1 MRLFAELRRRKV
13 LQTAAIYAASA
24 WLLLQV
30 AEFLLQMLEV
40 PAWGLKLVFVVL
52 LVGFPLALVLSWMHQ
67 ITPQGIRRESDLGVS
82 DPEPDGPRAELPVP
96 AARIASP
103 CTDADSSIAVLP
115 FANMS
120 DDPANAHFADG
131 LSEELLNLLSRI
143 QGLRVVARTSSF
155 SFRGR
160 AVDAATIARELNVA
174 HLLEGSVRR
183 AGSRVRITAQ
193 LVRAADSSHTWS
205 QTFDRDLGD
214 IFAIQDEIASAVV
227 RELEVKLMGKAAPK
241 AWTTDTDAYAHY
253 LRGRHFNELASKA
266 GYEQAIVELE
276 AALAIDPRFAP
287 AWATLGSVYW
297 SGANNSLIDYA
308 EGARRA
314 RQYSEKALLL
324 DPNLA
329 EPMSLRGYF
338 EVIEGIDLEG
348 GLRRMERAREL
359 EPHNPRILT
368 RLANI
373 ATRRGRLEDA
383 LRYCNEALR
392 ADPLSPLVHAVF
404 GNTCFFAGRLDE
416 AETMRR
422 RVLELSPG
430 WLSGHFYL
438 GRILLEKNE
447 KEEALAEMRR
457 EQSAF
462 WQLTGL
468 AIAHHALGQ
477 AEAADEALSELMRM
491 PAEGAAYQ
499 RAQVFAY
506 RGDVDAAFQWL
517 DRAAATHD
525 AGLGFAGFDPL
536 LARLRGDARWQPFL
550 ERNGLAPCD

>member
-193 LVRAADSSHTWS
+193 LVRAADSS
-205 QTFDRDLGD
+205 
-214 IFAIQDEIASAVV
+214 
-227 RELEVKLMGKAAPK
+227 
-241 AWTTDTDAYAHY
+241 
-253 LRGRHFNELASKA
+253 
-266 GYEQAIVELE
+266 
-276 AALAIDPRFAP
+276 PR
-287 AWATLGSVYW
+287 
-297 SGANNSLIDYA
+297 
-308 EGARRA
+308 
-314 RQYSEKALLL
+314 
-324 DPNLA
+324 
-329 EPMSLRGYF
+329 
-338 EVIEGIDLEG
+338 
-348 GLRRMERAREL
+348 
-359 EPHNPRILT
+359 
-368 RLANI
+368 
-373 ATRRGRLEDA
+373 
-383 LRYCNEALR
+383 
-392 ADPLSPLVHAVF
+392 
-404 GNTCFFAGRLDE
+404 
-416 AETMRR
+416 
-422 RVLELSPG
+422 
-430 WLSGHFYL
+430 
-438 GRILLEKNE
+438 
-447 KEEALAEMRR
+447 
-457 EQSAF
+457 
-462 WQLTGL
+462 
-468 AIAHHALGQ
+468 
-477 AEAADEALSELMRM
+477 
-491 PAEGAAYQ
+491 
-499 RAQVFAY
+499 
-506 RGDVDAAFQWL
+506 
-517 DRAAATHD
+517 
-525 AGLGFAGFDPL
+525 
-536 LARLRGDARWQPFL
+536 
-550 ERNGLAPCD
+550 